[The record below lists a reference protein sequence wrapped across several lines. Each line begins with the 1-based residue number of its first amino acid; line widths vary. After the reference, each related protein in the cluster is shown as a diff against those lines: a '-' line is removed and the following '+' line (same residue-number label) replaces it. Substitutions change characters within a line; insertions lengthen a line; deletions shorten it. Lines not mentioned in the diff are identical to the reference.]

1 MRKEMRFSKIGN
13 RESVLVELRGRDDDD
28 NFISLQEEFTV
39 NEFLELAAQIID
51 KDPYYKDIFDRRLF

>member
-13 RESVLVELRGRDDDD
+13 RESVLVELCGRDDDD

-51 KDPYYKDIFDRRLF
+51 KDLYYKDIFDKRLF

>member
-1 MRKEMRFSKIGN
+1 MRKEMRFSKIGI
-13 RESVLVELRGRDDDD
+13 RERILIELRGRDDDD

-51 KDPYYKDIFDRRLF
+51 KDPYYKDIFDKRLF